1 MPDLDTKKPRRQ
13 LKNIPPDR
21 FQPKVLIFWIALLL
35 AVVSLLFW
43 SPGITVSPATLTI
56 FEVVTHAESSDSK
69 PSDIKS
75 GVIQPDNTVGKDWV
89 LITGELNAPTLT
101 NERGMK
107 TASFRAAGRLTDS
120 NMERLQKTNKF
131 SERPTTTVLA
141 QLALS
146 VLPVLIII
154 GFLYFLFSRQLRQAG
169 RGALNFGKSRAKL
182 LTRDRDKVTFGDVA
196 GCDEAKEEVSEVV
209 EFLKDPKKFTKMG
222 GRIPKGI
229 LMVGPPGT
237 GKTLLAKAVAGEA
250 DVPFFSI
257 SGSDFVEMFVGVGA
271 SRVRDMFEQGRKSA
285 PCLIFIDEIDAVG
298 RQRGAGLGGG
308 NDEREQTLNSL
319 LVEMDGFDTTE
330 GVIIIAATNRPDVLD
345 SALLRPGRFDRQ
357 IYVDLPDM
365 IGREQIL
372 RVHARKLTLGDNVD
386 LGVIARGT
394 PGLSGAELANLLNEA
409 ALLAKAIAGEADVPF
424 FSISGSDFVE
434 MFVGVGASR
443 VRDMFEQ
450 GRKNAPCLIFIDEID
465 AVGRQRG
472 AGLGGGND
480 EREQT
485 LNSLL
490 VEMDGFDTQE
500 GVIIIAATNRP
511 DVLDS
516 ALLRP
521 GRFDRQVY
529 IDLPDIIGRE
539 QILRVHARKISLS
552 ENVELGIIAR
562 GTPGLS
568 GAELANLLNESA
580 LLAAR
585 RGKKK
590 VEMTDIDEARDKVLW
605 GRERRR
611 VMDDNEKRLVAW
623 HEAGHAIVQAV
634 LDDGTVPVHKVTI
647 IPRGQSLGSTTYLPT
662 KDILTQP
669 KKKLLNQIAM
679 AMGGR
684 IAEELVT
691 GDFSNGVYGDLK
703 QATRIARAM
712 VCDYGMSELGPVA
725 MGDNQDTVFLG
736 RDITRSQHVSED
748 TARKIDIAISDILH
762 AQYQRA
768 QQIITEHRPALD
780 KIGAALLEHET
791 IEGKHVLEIIQHGE
805 IRTPIISAKPPR
817 LAPETAKPAAAPAA
831 PEPAGAPGTPAP
843 SPA

>member
-1 MPDLDTKKPRRQ
+1 MSDQEDNKKRRP
-13 LKNIPPDR
+13 LKSSPPEG
-21 FQPKVLIFWIALLL
+21 FPIKMIVFWVI
-35 AVVSLLFW
+35 
-43 SPGITVSPATLTI
+43 GISILVAMLWFNPARAPQPATLKIQQIVELAEQGKIAEGAIRSDATGGRNW
-56 FEVVTHAESSDSK
+56 FEV
-69 PSDIKS
+69 
-75 GVIQPDNTVGKDWV
+75 
-89 LITGELNAPTLT
+89 TGNLKEASLR
-101 NERGMK
+101 NEIGSTK
-107 TASFRAAGRLTDS
+107 AFIATGWLTDP
-120 NMERLQKTNKF
+120 NLERLQKSQAFIEK
-131 SERPTTTVLA
+131 PATTAMMNLLA
-141 QLALS
+141 Q
-146 VLPVLIII
+146 VLPFVIVI
-154 GFLYFLFSRQLRQAG
+154 GLLYFLFVRQLRQAG
-169 RGALNFGKSRAKL
+169 KGALSFGKSRAKM
-182 LTRDRDKVTFGDVA
+182 LTREKDRINFSDVA

-209 EFLKDPKKFTKMG
+209 DFLKEPKRFQKIG

-237 GKTLLAKAVAGEA
+237 GKT
-250 DVPFFSI
+250 
-257 SGSDFVEMFVGVGA
+257 
-271 SRVRDMFEQGRKSA
+271 
-285 PCLIFIDEIDAVG
+285 
-298 RQRGAGLGGG
+298 
-308 NDEREQTLNSL
+308 
-319 LVEMDGFDTTE
+319 
-330 GVIIIAATNRPDVLD
+330 
-345 SALLRPGRFDRQ
+345 
-357 IYVDLPDM
+357 
-365 IGREQIL
+365 
-372 RVHARKLTLGDNVD
+372 
-386 LGVIARGT
+386 
-394 PGLSGAELANLLNEA
+394 
-409 ALLAKAIAGEADVPF
+409 LLAKAIAGEADVPF

-490 VEMDGFDTQE
+490 VEMDGFETQE

-568 GAELANLLNESA
+568 GAELANLLNEAA

-611 VMDDNEKRLVAW
+611 VMDDAEKRLVAW

-634 LDDGTVPVHKVTI
+634 LDDGTMPVHKVTI

-684 IAEELVT
+684 IAEEMVT

-725 MGDNQDTVFLG
+725 MGENQDTVFLG

-748 TARKIDIAISDILH
+748 TARKIDLAISGILH
-762 AQYQRA
+762 AQYTRA
-768 QQIITEHRPALD
+768 QQIIADNRGSLD

-805 IRTPIISAKPPR
+805 IRTPIVSAKPPK
-817 LAPETAKPAAAPAA
+817 LAVEAAQSVETPVAPESTSTGGTVAPIPA
-831 PEPAGAPGTPAP
+831 
-843 SPA
+843 

>member
-1 MPDLDTKKPRRQ
+1 MSDNEDNKKRRP
-13 LKNIPPDR
+13 LKNLPPDG
-21 FQPKVLIFWIALLL
+21 FPLKTGLIWMAIIGAVVALLL
-35 AVVSLLFW
+35 FNPPKSAQ
-43 SPGITVSPATLTI
+43 PATLNI
-56 FEVVTHAESSDSK
+56 QRVVELADQGKVDKGSIRSDAT
-69 PSDIKS
+69 
-75 GVIQPDNTVGKDWV
+75 GGRDWSV
-89 LITGELNAPTLT
+89 LTGETKEAMLPSPTGGT
-101 NERGMK
+101 TK
-107 TASFRAAGRLTDS
+107 AFVATGRLTDS
-120 NMERLQKTNKF
+120 NLELLQKSKVF
-131 SERPTTTVLA
+131 EEKPATTAMT
-141 QLALS
+141 QLLYN
-146 VLPVLIII
+146 VLPFVVVI
-154 GFLYFLFSRQLRQAG
+154 GLLYFLFVRQLKSAG
-169 RGALNFGKSRAKL
+169 KGALSFGKSRAKM
-182 LTRDRDKVTFGDVA
+182 LTRDKDRITFSDVA
-196 GCDEAKEEVSEVV
+196 GCDEAKEEVGEVV
-209 EFLKDPKKFTKMG
+209 EFLKDPKKFQKIG

-237 GKTLLAKAVAGEA
+237 GKT
-250 DVPFFSI
+250 
-257 SGSDFVEMFVGVGA
+257 
-271 SRVRDMFEQGRKSA
+271 
-285 PCLIFIDEIDAVG
+285 
-298 RQRGAGLGGG
+298 
-308 NDEREQTLNSL
+308 
-319 LVEMDGFDTTE
+319 
-330 GVIIIAATNRPDVLD
+330 
-345 SALLRPGRFDRQ
+345 
-357 IYVDLPDM
+357 
-365 IGREQIL
+365 
-372 RVHARKLTLGDNVD
+372 
-386 LGVIARGT
+386 
-394 PGLSGAELANLLNEA
+394 
-409 ALLAKAIAGEADVPF
+409 LLAKAIAGEADVPF

-539 QILRVHARKISLS
+539 QILRVHARKIALS
-552 ENVELGIIAR
+552 DDVNLAMIAR

-585 RGKKK
+585 RNKKK

-611 VMDDNEKRLVAW
+611 VMDDAEKRLVAW
-623 HEAGHAIVQAV
+623 HEAGHAIVQGV

-662 KDILTQP
+662 KDILTRP
-669 KKKLLNQIAM
+669 RKRLLDEIAM

-691 GDFSNGVYGDLK
+691 GDFSNGAYGDIK

-712 VCDYGMSELGPVA
+712 VCDYGMSDLGPVA
-725 MGDNQDTVFLG
+725 MGENQDTVFLG
-736 RDITRSQHVSED
+736 RDITRSQHISED
-748 TARKIDIAISDILH
+748 TARRVDVAVSDILNS
-762 AQYQRA
+762 QYKRA
-768 QQIITEHRPALD
+768 QGIIAEHRTALD
-780 KIGAALLEHET
+780 KIAAALLEHET
-791 IEGKHVLEIIQHGE
+791 IEGRHVLEILKEGE
-805 IRTPIISAKPPR
+805 IKSPIVAVRPPK
-817 LAPETAKPAAAPAA
+817 LPAGDAKPAGKPA
-831 PEPAGAPGTPAP
+831 PEASGPAGAPAP

>member
-1 MPDLDTKKPRRQ
+1 MSDNEDNKKRRP
-13 LKNIPPDR
+13 LKNLPPDG
-21 FQPKVLIFWIALLL
+21 FPLKAGLIWMAIIG
-35 AVVSLLFW
+35 AVVALIIFNPPKSAQ
-43 SPGITVSPATLTI
+43 PATLNIQRVVELADQGKVNNGTI
-56 FEVVTHAESSDSK
+56 RSDAT
-69 PSDIKS
+69 
-75 GVIQPDNTVGKDWV
+75 GGRDWSV
-89 LITGELNAPTLT
+89 LTGET
-101 NERGMK
+101 NEAILTSPTGGSTK
-107 TASFRAAGRLTDS
+107 AFTATGRLTDG
-120 NMERLQKTNKF
+120 NLELLQKSKVF
-131 SERPTTTVLA
+131 VEKPATTAMT
-141 QLALS
+141 QLLYN
-146 VLPVLIII
+146 VLPFVVVI
-154 GFLYFLFSRQLRQAG
+154 GLLYFLFVRQLKSAG
-169 RGALNFGKSRAKL
+169 KGALSFGKSRAKM
-182 LTRDRDKVTFGDVA
+182 LTRDKDRITFSDVA
-196 GCDEAKEEVSEVV
+196 GCDEAKEEVGEVV
-209 EFLKDPKKFTKMG
+209 EFLKDPKKFQKIG

-237 GKTLLAKAVAGEA
+237 GKT
-250 DVPFFSI
+250 
-257 SGSDFVEMFVGVGA
+257 
-271 SRVRDMFEQGRKSA
+271 
-285 PCLIFIDEIDAVG
+285 
-298 RQRGAGLGGG
+298 
-308 NDEREQTLNSL
+308 
-319 LVEMDGFDTTE
+319 
-330 GVIIIAATNRPDVLD
+330 
-345 SALLRPGRFDRQ
+345 
-357 IYVDLPDM
+357 
-365 IGREQIL
+365 
-372 RVHARKLTLGDNVD
+372 
-386 LGVIARGT
+386 
-394 PGLSGAELANLLNEA
+394 
-409 ALLAKAIAGEADVPF
+409 LLAKAIAGEADVPF

-552 ENVELGIIAR
+552 DDVNLAMIAR

-585 RGKKK
+585 RNKKK

-611 VMDDNEKRLVAW
+611 VMDDAEKRLVAW
-623 HEAGHAIVQAV
+623 HEAGHAIVQGV

-662 KDILTQP
+662 KDILTRP
-669 KKKLLNQIAM
+669 KKRLLDEIAM

-691 GDFSNGVYGDLK
+691 GDFSNGAYGDIK

-712 VCDYGMSELGPVA
+712 VCDYGMSDLGPVA
-725 MGDNQDTVFLG
+725 MGENQDTVFLG
-736 RDITRSQHVSED
+736 RDITRSQHISED
-748 TARKIDIAISDILH
+748 TARRVDVAVSDILNS
-762 AQYQRA
+762 QYKRA
-768 QQIITEHRPALD
+768 QQIIGEHRSALD
-780 KIGAALLEHET
+780 KIAAALLEHET
-791 IEGKHVLEIIQHGE
+791 IEGRHVLEILKEGE
-805 IRTPIISAKPPR
+805 IKSPIVAVRPPK
-817 LAPETAKPAAAPAA
+817 LPATDAKPALKSAPDT
-831 PEPAGAPGTPAP
+831 AGPTGAPAP

>member
-1 MPDLDTKKPRRQ
+1 MSDEDTPKKRRP
-13 LKNIPPDR
+13 LKNVSPEG
-21 FQPKVLIFWIALLL
+21 FQPKFIIVIL
-35 AVVSLLFW
+35 AVLAALTLLYYLNPARQPAPAKLKIQQVVELAEKDAILSGEIQSDATGGRDW
-43 SPGITVSPATLTI
+43 YVIAGEVKEPNLPGAQ
-56 FEVVTHAESSDSK
+56 
-69 PSDIKS
+69 
-75 GVIQPDNTVGKDWV
+75 G
-89 LITGELNAPTLT
+89 PTNKFT
-101 NERGMK
+101 
-107 TASFRAAGRLTDS
+107 AAGRLTDS
-120 NMERLQKTNKF
+120 NVERLQKTMVFN
-131 SERPTTTVLA
+131 ERPATTVMMTL
-141 QLALS
+141 LTNM
-146 VLPVLIII
+146 LPFILVI
-154 GFLYFLFSRQLRQAG
+154 GLLYFLFVRQLKQAG
-169 RGALNFGKSRAKL
+169 RGAMSFGKSRAKL
-182 LTRDRDKVTFGDVA
+182 LTREKDRITFADVA
-196 GCDEAKEEVSEVV
+196 GCDEAKEEVGEVV
-209 EFLKDPKKFTKMG
+209 DFLKDPKKFQKIG

-237 GKTLLAKAVAGEA
+237 GKT
-250 DVPFFSI
+250 
-257 SGSDFVEMFVGVGA
+257 
-271 SRVRDMFEQGRKSA
+271 
-285 PCLIFIDEIDAVG
+285 
-298 RQRGAGLGGG
+298 
-308 NDEREQTLNSL
+308 
-319 LVEMDGFDTTE
+319 
-330 GVIIIAATNRPDVLD
+330 
-345 SALLRPGRFDRQ
+345 
-357 IYVDLPDM
+357 
-365 IGREQIL
+365 
-372 RVHARKLTLGDNVD
+372 
-386 LGVIARGT
+386 
-394 PGLSGAELANLLNEA
+394 
-409 ALLAKAIAGEADVPF
+409 LLAKAIAGEADVPF

-521 GRFDRQVY
+521 GRFDRQVT
-529 IDLPDIIGRE
+529 IDLPDIVGRE

-552 ENVELGIIAR
+552 DNVDLSVIAR

-568 GAELANLLNESA
+568 GAELANLLNEAA

-585 RGKKK
+585 RNKKK
-590 VEMTDIDEARDKVLW
+590 VDMGDIDEARDKVLW

-611 VMDDNEKRLVAW
+611 VMDDKEKRLIAW
-623 HEAGHAIVQAV
+623 HEAGHAVVQAV
-634 LDDGTVPVHKVTI
+634 LDDGTMPVHKVTI

-662 KDILTQP
+662 KDILTQS
-669 KKKLLNQIAM
+669 KQKLLNQVCM

-691 GDFSNGVYGDLK
+691 GDFSNGAYGDIK

-712 VCDYGMSELGPVA
+712 VCDYGMSDLGPVA
-725 MGDNQDTVFLG
+725 LGENQDTVFLG

-748 TARKIDIAISDILH
+748 TARRIDAAVSDILQS
-762 AQYQRA
+762 QYKRA
-768 QQIITEHRPALD
+768 QQIIADNRTSLD
-780 KIGAALLEHET
+780 KVATALIEHET

-805 IRTPIISAKPPR
+805 IKTPVVTTKVPPR
-817 LAPETAKPAAAPAA
+817 IAPKADDKPAAAPAA
-831 PEPAGAPGTPAP
+831 PAAGAPSP